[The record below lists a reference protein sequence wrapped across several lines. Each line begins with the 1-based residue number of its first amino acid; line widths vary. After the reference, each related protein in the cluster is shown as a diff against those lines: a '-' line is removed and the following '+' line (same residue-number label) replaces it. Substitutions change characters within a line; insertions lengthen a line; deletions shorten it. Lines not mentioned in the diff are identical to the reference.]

1 MTEEIKYPDLSG
13 ATSLEIAKYAVSVL
27 NERNAQ
33 DIKLLHVEAKT
44 DLTEYFVICEGNS
57 STQVRALADEV
68 EFKLEHCNLIR
79 ENTERDTDHQWI
91 VLDFGCIMIHVF
103 YYQARDFYKLDKL
116 WSEATEVDISDIIYD
131 K

>member
-1 MTEEIKYPDLSG
+1 MTEEIKYPNLSG

-68 EFKLEHCNLIR
+68 EYKLEHCNLIR

-91 VLDFGCIMIHVF
+91 VLDFGCVMIHVF

-116 WSEATEVDISDIIYD
+116 WSEATEVDISDIVYD

>member
-1 MTEEIKYPDLSG
+1 MTEEIKYPDLSN

-27 NERNAQ
+27 NERNAH

-68 EFKLEHCNLIR
+68 EFKLENANIVR
-79 ENTERDTDHQWI
+79 ENTERDMDHQWI
-91 VLDFGCIMIHVF
+91 VLDFGCVMVHVF
-103 YYQARDFYKLDKL
+103 YQQAREFYKLEKL
-116 WSEATEVDISDIIYD
+116 WSEATEIDISDIVYD

>member
-1 MTEEIKYPDLSG
+1 MTEEIKYPDLSC

-91 VLDFGCIMIHVF
+91 VLDFGCVMIHVF

-116 WSEATEVDISDIIYD
+116 WSEATEVDISDIVYD

>member
-1 MTEEIKYPDLSG
+1 MTEEIKYPDLSN

-33 DIKLLHVEAKT
+33 GIKLLHVEAKT

-68 EFKLEHCNLIR
+68 EFKLEHANLVR
-79 ENTERDTDHQWI
+79 ENTERDLDHQWI
-91 VLDFGCIMIHVF
+91 VLDFGCVMIHVF
-103 YYQARDFYKLDKL
+103 YHQAREFYKLDKL
-116 WSEATEVDISDIIYD
+116 WSEATEIDISDLIYD

>member
-1 MTEEIKYPDLSG
+1 MTEEIKFNDLSG
-13 ATSLEIAKYAVSVL
+13 ATSLEIARYAVSVL

-33 DIKLLHVEAKT
+33 NIKLLHVESKT

-68 EFKLEHCNLIR
+68 EYKFQNSNLERNSAD
-79 ENTERDTDHQWI
+79 RDMDSQWI
-91 VLDFGCIMIHVF
+91 VLDYGCVMIHVF
-103 YYQARDFYKLDKL
+103 YYQAREFYKLEKL
-116 WSEATEVDISDIIYD
+116 WSEGTEVDISDLVYD

>member
-1 MTEEIKYPDLSG
+1 MTDEIKYPDLSN

-68 EFKLEHCNLIR
+68 EFKLEHSNLIR
-79 ENTERDTDHQWI
+79 DNTERDLDSQWI
-91 VLDFGCIMIHVF
+91 VLDFGCVMIHVF
-103 YYQARDFYKLDKL
+103 YHQARDFYKLEKL
-116 WSEATEVDISDIIYD
+116 WAEATEIDISDIVYD

>member
-44 DLTEYFVICEGNS
+44 DLTEYLVICEGNS

-91 VLDFGCIMIHVF
+91 VLDFGCVMIHVF

-116 WSEATEVDISDIIYD
+116 WSEATEVDISDIVYN

>member
-1 MTEEIKYPDLSG
+1 MTEEIKYPDLSN

-33 DIKLLHVEAKT
+33 NIKLLHVEAKT

-68 EFKLEHCNLIR
+68 EFKLEHANVTR
-79 ENTERDTDHQWI
+79 DNTERDLDHQWI
-91 VLDFGCIMIHVF
+91 VLDFGCVMIHVF
-103 YYQARDFYKLDKL
+103 YHQARDFYKLDKL
-116 WSEATEVDISDIIYD
+116 WAEATEIDVSDIVYD